1 MMKKLPKK
9 LKSGRRLVATAADRH
24 VGLYRGGTKEDRTW
38 RIAYATGR
46 VERGMAGSKGY
57 PIAPEG
63 QKWTWLRTK
72 KRRKQ
77 EREAKRARTRIDPRA
92 GRLSGKKKEKSEKVR
107 ISKTLICVD
116 CKKDSMRKISH
127 SHTYAHET
135 KGYAVTLCCRCA
147 RKKRGYKCPIRRQA
161 RIDRKRAEEEAV
173 AASETRRLQK
183 VLKTLKRGR
192 KLSKKE
198 KIKILKAEGF
208 TKKKRKLYD
217 LS

>member
-1 MMKKLPKK
+1 M
-9 LKSGRRLVATAADRH
+9 GV
-24 VGLYRGGTKEDRTW
+24 YRGGTKDDRTW
-38 RIAYATGR
+38 RVAFRSGK
-46 VERGMAGSKGY
+46 VSKGMLGSKDY
-57 PIAPEG
+57 PLAPEG

-72 KRRKQ
+72 KRRRE

-92 GRLSGKKKEKSEKVR
+92 GRLSGKKKKHEKVR

-116 CKKDSMRKISH
+116 CRKDPTRKISH
-127 SHTYAHET
+127 SHTFAHET
-135 KGYAVTLCCRCA
+135 KGYAVAICCRCA

-161 RIDRKRAEEEAV
+161 RIDRKRAEQGTF
-173 AASETRRLQK
+173 AASETRRLKK

-198 KIKILKAEGF
+198 KVQILKAEGF
-208 TKKKRKLYD
+208 TKKKRRKKRKLYD

>member
-1 MMKKLPKK
+1 MMKKLPKR

-72 KRRKQ
+72 KRRKE
-77 EREAKRARTRIDPRA
+77 EREKKHVRIHVDPRA
-92 GRLSGKKKEKSEKVR
+92 GRLPEKKQKELPV
-107 ISKTLICVD
+107 SKTNICVD
-116 CKKDSMRKISH
+116 CGRDPMRKASH
-127 SHTYAHET
+127 SHTYSHET

-161 RIDRKRAEEEAV
+161 RLDRKQAEEEQEKLVRMQDRKKAV
-173 AASETRRLQK
+173 REGLALVVKSWRGK
-183 VLKTLKRGR
+183 GKR
-192 KLSKKE
+192 SKKR
-198 KIKILKAEGF
+198 
-208 TKKKRKLYD
+208 KRKLYD